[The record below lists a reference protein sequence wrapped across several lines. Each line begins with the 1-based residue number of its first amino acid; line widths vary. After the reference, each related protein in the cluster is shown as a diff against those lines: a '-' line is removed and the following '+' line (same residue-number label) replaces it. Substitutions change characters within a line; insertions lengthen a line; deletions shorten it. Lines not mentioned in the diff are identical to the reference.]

1 MQLIVSRVHFKFSDL
16 LECNMMTNERR
27 RCGGDGRVRVK
38 VRIRF
43 RRLAFE
49 QHYRDIPMRITPCCA
64 KISATATEK
73 LIFCVMQQKERSHYV
88 THTLL
93 GYVCFI

>member
-1 MQLIVSRVHFKFSDL
+1 
-16 LECNMMTNERR
+16 MTNERR
-27 RCGGDGRVRVK
+27 CGGGGVRVK
-38 VRIRF
+38 VKVRIKF

-73 LIFCVMQQKERSHYV
+73 LIFCIM
-88 THTLL
+88 
-93 GYVCFI
+93 